1 MDWIPTLA
9 GEAMTVSLPLFFSYL
24 FGVNLL
30 GFILMGIDKHRA
42 RKNLW
47 RISERALF
55 LSALLGGSL
64 GAIFGMRIF
73 HHKTKHWYFFYGM
86 PLILLVQI
94 ILLIVTYWKWIC

>member
-9 GEAMTVSLPLFFSYL
+9 GETMSVSLSLFFFYL
-24 FGVNLL
+24 FGINLL

-42 RKNLW
+42 KNNLW

-64 GAIFGMRIF
+64 GAILGMRIF
-73 HHKTKHWYFFYGM
+73 HHKTKHWYFVYGM

-94 ILLIVTYWKWIC
+94 ILSAFACWKWFY